1 MVSSN
6 DFKNGMTI
14 LYDGKIYKIMEFMH
28 VKPGKGSAFV
38 RTKLPDIRSGAVID
52 YTFNSSEKVELADIE
67 KEEMQYLYDSQ
78 DFLVFMNTE
87 TYEQIEIPYSIV
99 EYERKF
105 LRENQIV
112 NIERYGEE
120 ILGIILPDKVTLTV
134 TEADPTIKG
143 ASQTDRKKCTLETG
157 LVVVVPSFVEAG
169 DKLIVS
175 TIDGSYVS
183 RA

>member
-1 MVSSN
+1 MINVN
-6 DFKNGMTI
+6 ELKNGVVIEYDNDLCQI
-14 LYDGKIYKIMEFMH
+14 LEFQH
-28 VKPGKGSAFV
+28 VLQNKVAYV
-38 RTKLPDIRSGAVID
+38 RVRMKKLRSGAIIETALKGSDQRFKRCYID
-52 YTFNSSEKVELADIE
+52 HQK
-67 KEEMQYLYDSQ
+67 MQFIYSTGEAYC
-78 DFLVFMNTE
+78 FMNNE
-87 TYEQIEIPYSIV
+87 TYEQIELPLSRLEWEKNFIV
-99 EYERKF
+99 DGCEVEVVSYE
-105 LRENQIV
+105 
-112 NIERYGEE
+112 GE
-120 ILGIILPDKVTLTV
+120 ILTVALPDKVTLTV